1 MAYCSLVVVKVKVKM
16 VYAGNKV
23 IFIMI
28 ILAHRINYNASYDNN
43 DDDYS
48 LRMIMKGIIVLAMFI
63 IIFRIDI
70 S

>member
-1 MAYCSLVVVKVKVKM
+1 M
-16 VYAGNKV
+16 VYAVNKV

-28 ILAHRINYNASYDNN
+28 ISAHRINYNANYDNN
-43 DDDYS
+43 DDDYCI
-48 LRMIMKGIIVLAMFI
+48 RMIMKGIIVLTMFI